1 MKDYLEKLLSE
12 LPAYMSIFSVG
23 LVQPAK
29 MINELSASENDSDLA
44 SRGLRFFI
52 FSSLIVLLI
61 TYALPE
67 YAAQQIIPSTDSEI
81 FGVMSNLVIEVVTV
95 TATCIVIWMAFKVVG
110 HTVDVRRFVGLYT
123 HFAGIALVVMALV
136 HGVTGIAKIDPSV
149 ARSHAEAEAAMIA
162 VMPYQGRFME
172 IRDSLEAGIPLSQS
186 DSVTQVLRASWDRA
200 SKARTSLESNP
211 VYVLV
216 ITIVFLLSLL
226 VDCWLVVVGYAYAK
240 RNAVSAGRYSIVV
253 IVSLL
258 CMAIVK
264 TAMSG
269 AAFGSQMY
277 RGLQ

>member
-1 MKDYLEKLLSE
+1 
-12 LPAYMSIFSVG
+12 
-23 LVQPAK
+23 
-29 MINELSASENDSDLA
+29 
-44 SRGLRFFI
+44 
-52 FSSLIVLLI
+52 
-61 TYALPE
+61 
-67 YAAQQIIPSTDSEI
+67 
-81 FGVMSNLVIEVVTV
+81 
-95 TATCIVIWMAFKVVG
+95 
-110 HTVDVRRFVGLYT
+110 
-123 HFAGIALVVMALV
+123 
-136 HGVTGIAKIDPSV
+136 
-149 ARSHAEAEAAMIA
+149 
-162 VMPYQGRFME
+162 ME

-216 ITIVFLLSLL
+216 VTIVFLLSLL
-226 VDCWLVVVGYAYAK
+226 IDCWLVVVGYAYAK